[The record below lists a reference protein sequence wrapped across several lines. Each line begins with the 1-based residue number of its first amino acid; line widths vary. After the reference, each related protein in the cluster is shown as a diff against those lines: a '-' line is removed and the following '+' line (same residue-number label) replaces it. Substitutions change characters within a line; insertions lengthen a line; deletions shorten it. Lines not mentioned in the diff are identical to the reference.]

1 MTEMEYQR
9 RLNEEA
15 AEEAFIAERV
25 EFYTAPGACCDPYNP
40 EAFISRLGDVREVDT
55 YDVLHD
61 RLAPLL
67 KADKLDY
74 WAIGK
79 AVVEYVCLASD
90 ERAEEFA
97 KGDLRQV
104 REEAKYHDC

>member
-1 MTEMEYQR
+1 MTEMEYEQ

-15 AEEAFIAERV
+15 AEEAFIAERI
-25 EFYTAPGACCDPYNP
+25 EAYTQPGGCCDPFNP
-40 EAFISRLGDVREVDT
+40 ETFISRLGDAREVDT

-79 AVVEYVCLASD
+79 AVVEYVCLASEELA
-90 ERAEEFA
+90 ERFA
-97 KGDLRQV
+97 KDDLRQA